1 MLKSPVLMGQSLFVM
16 VKPPSFHVKKNTIFQ
31 LRWAFL
37 MIEPPFF
44 VAELQLRGSNSKAG
58 DLRGA
63 LVWLREASELGAEG
77 GEATFLALLMGCD
90 AWSMG
95 WGGGSH

>member
-1 MLKSPVLMGQSLFVM
+1 MID
-16 VKPPSFHVKKNTIFQ
+16 PP
-31 LRWAFL
+31 
-37 MIEPPFF
+37 F
-44 VAELQLRGSNSKAG
+44 VAELQLRGSNGKAG

-90 AWSMG
+90 AWFFWVG
-95 WGGGSH
+95 VGGAIDQPTRLTNQPGYIP